1 MRTRRSNS
9 PRADPSSA
17 GGGGTLRPRDVAGR
31 SGMVARYAS
40 ILGMSDEPRI
50 TFTAFVMSLATTA
63 AVHFG
68 DVPDPATGQKQPNLP
83 AASQMIDI
91 LAMLK
96 DKTRGNL
103 DAEETELVDTLLYE
117 LRMRFVEAARQGPP
131 TGAPTS

>member
-1 MRTRRSNS
+1 
-9 PRADPSSA
+9 
-17 GGGGTLRPRDVAGR
+17 
-31 SGMVARYAS
+31 
-40 ILGMSDEPRI
+40 MSDEPRI

-68 DVPDPATGQKQPNLP
+68 DVADPASGQKQANLP

-96 DKTRGNL
+96 EKTQGNL

-117 LRMRFVEAARQGPP
+117 LRMRFVEAAKHDKRIIVP
-131 TGAPTS
+131 